1 MSIEDIDRLQ
11 PLTLRHPMFDDLR
24 MILVESRIEEVQ
36 IYPTVTEDELVN
48 DLGLKIVLSVVFS

>member
-1 MSIEDIDRLQ
+1 
-11 PLTLRHPMFDDLR
+11 MFDDLR